1 MCYKFEQIIIK
12 IINTSDK
19 LQMRHKA
26 QDLHNEQCHKC
37 STRVIMKTLPLK
49 MKSPKINANNNHPR
63 TSSFKTIT
71 MIENTKDQQHSSII
85 QTTRNN
91 KRSIKTIYTLLE
103 QILSIKRLDNDKRK
117 KKQGKECHLNR
128 KKCKRV

>member
-1 MCYKFEQIIIK
+1 
-12 IINTSDK
+12 
-19 LQMRHKA
+19 
-26 QDLHNEQCHKC
+26 
-37 STRVIMKTLPLK
+37 MKTLPLK